1 MLLSQYFH
9 NNLTIKVKWQ
19 VVTNFYQD
27 PQLTSLF
34 FTFNNLSP
42 KFCCENVMSIALF
55 LKYLFYKKKKMFQ
68 IFAHSIKKKKISRTL
83 AYFSIDSRIK
93 MFFPALSFFIRKKV
107 HHYYN

>member
-1 MLLSQYFH
+1 MIILMLLSQYFH

-42 KFCCENVMSIALF
+42 RFCCENIVSIALF
-55 LKYLFYKKKKMFQ
+55 LKYLFYKKKK
-68 IFAHSIKKKKISRTL
+68 IRGLWLT
-83 AYFSIDSRIK
+83 
-93 MFFPALSFFIRKKV
+93 FPLTV
-107 HHYYN
+107 E

>member
-27 PQLTSLF
+27 PQLISLF

-42 KFCCENVMSIALF
+42 RFCCQNAVPIALF
-55 LKYLFYKKKKMFQ
+55 LKYLFYKKEKKNVSNFCS
-68 IFAHSIKKKKISRTL
+68 FNYKKKKFRGLWLT
-83 AYFSIDSRIK
+83 
-93 MFFPALSFFIRKKV
+93 FPLTV
-107 HHYYN
+107 E